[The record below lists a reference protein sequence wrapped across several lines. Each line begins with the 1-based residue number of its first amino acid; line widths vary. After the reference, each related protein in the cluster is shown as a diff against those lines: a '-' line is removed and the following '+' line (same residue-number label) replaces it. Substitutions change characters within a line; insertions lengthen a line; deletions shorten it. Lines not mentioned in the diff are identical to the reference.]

1 MSNTMPTPDQFPRPQ
16 AMQVAEKVT
25 QALQTYVGSAGPSA
39 CEADPTG
46 SHLAALFDQLAGSK
60 QLAVFRKRTA
70 GEALIKWL
78 QQHGKMYLD
87 AAEISPA
94 GVYWLDERHEAKK
107 LRSTAKT
114 EFLSLLAGK
123 CGRNWEDP
131 LFKAA
136 RDYLFTRALD
146 PESLVATRAK
156 IAQFWTT
163 LTIDGETVCYIS
175 RGCSLIKCS
184 GQKVEEVPMGTD
196 GVLVPEEFCLPEWDF
211 CPDAD
216 ACTKPED
223 LPFIAESGLGKEER
237 LIFTIYL
244 IILPLGRSGQLPP
257 LALEGPPQSGK
268 TTALVEAGRLFFG
281 DSFMPTDPIGKDAE
295 QAMPRLLNQKKMV
308 TYDNLDNPHLLRG
321 FPDRLA
327 ASTTGAASHERTH
340 YKNREITL
348 LLVNAVQTMSAV
360 NTDFLIQHPTLSSRL
375 LNLCWETTRS
385 SFNLEA
391 VERARREKRSSVLS
405 FIAHTVSKIIADYR
419 ADEPVRYRF
428 DHWARLYKACARVL
442 GCEQLA
448 ENALRNVLHLSQ
460 ERGVVADPY
469 GAMVLAQ
476 LQPGDEVSGTAGEIL
491 DKIRHHAPGEAKI
504 SSCELGRW
512 LSVVSPVAR
521 GFSITSAYDK
531 HKKQKTYRV
540 CRDCESD

>member
-1 MSNTMPTPDQFPRPQ
+1 MKASDQAASCQ
-16 AMQVAEKVT
+16 AAEVAEKVAK
-25 QALQTYVGSAGPSA
+25 ALSSDVHAGNQPSA
-39 CEADPTG
+39 NYDPTG
-46 SHLAALFDQLAGSK
+46 SGLVTLFDQLAYSK
-60 QLAVFRKRTA
+60 ELAAFKKREA
-70 GEALIKWL
+70 GKAAIGWL
-78 QQHGKMYLD
+78 TRHGKIYLNEAD
-87 AAEISPA
+87 ISPA
-94 GVYWLDERHEAKK
+94 GVYWLDERSEPKK
-107 LRSTAKT
+107 LRSASKP

-123 CGRNWEDP
+123 CGRNSEDP

-146 PESLVATRAK
+146 PESPVATRAK

-163 LTIDGETVCYIS
+163 LSIDGETVCYIS

-196 GVLVPEEFCLPEWDF
+196 GVLMPEEFCLPGWDF

-216 ACTKPED
+216 ACTNPED
-223 LPFIAESGLGKEER
+223 LPLIAESGLGKEER

-295 QAMPRLLNQKKMV
+295 QAMARLLNQKKMIA
-308 TYDNLDNPHLLRG
+308 YDNLDNPHLLRG
-321 FPDRLA
+321 FSDRLA
-327 ASTTGAASHERTH
+327 ASTTGAASNEKTH

-348 LLVNAVQTMSAV
+348 LPVNAVQTMSAV

-428 DHWARLYKACARVL
+428 DHWARLYKACSRVL
-442 GCEQLA
+442 GREELA
-448 ENALRNVLHLSQ
+448 DTALRNVLHLSQ
-460 ERGVVADPY
+460 ERGVVADQY

-491 DKIRHHAPGEAKI
+491 DKIKHHAPAEGKI
-504 SSCELGRW
+504 SSSELGRW
-512 LSVVSPVAR
+512 LSVVAPVAR
-521 GFSITSAYDK
+521 GFSITSEYDK
-531 HKKQKTYRV
+531 HKKQKTYKV